1 MAEKKLPTLNAFVT
15 HRTEVAPGLII
26 LRVAP
31 VGWELPE
38 FVPGQYVV
46 LGLPG
51 CAPRCLGAEAEDEPP
66 AADRLI
72 LRAYSIASS
81 SRAREYLEF
90 YLALVHGGALT
101 PRLFALKVGD
111 PVWLGRKIT
120 GVFTLEETPEDAHVI
135 LLATGTGIAP
145 YMSMMR
151 TILTPQANR
160 RFAVVHGARHSWDL
174 AYQAEL
180 VALQRLSPQF
190 DYVPIISRPKE
201 EPAPWG
207 GMIGYCQDVWNKR
220 IIDRLWGF
228 QPMPGNTHIFLCGN
242 PSMIEDMLRL
252 LATEG
257 FQEHTKKTPGQV
269 HLERYW

>member
-1 MAEKKLPTLNAFVT
+1 MAIKPSPTLNAVVT
-15 HRTEVAPGLII
+15 QRTEVAPGLII

-31 VGWELPE
+31 IDWELPD

-51 CAPRCLGAEAEDEPP
+51 STPRCLGADLEEEPQAP
-66 AADRLI
+66 DRLI

-90 YLALVHGGALT
+90 YLALVHSGALT
-101 PRLFALKVGD
+101 PRLFALNVGD
-111 PVWLGRKIT
+111 RLWLGRKIT
-120 GVFTLEETPEDAHVI
+120 GVFTLEETPEDVHVVLI
-135 LLATGTGIAP
+135 ATGTGIAP

-151 TILTPQANR
+151 TVLTPHTPR

-180 VALQRLSPQF
+180 VTLERLCPQF

-201 EPAPWG
+201 EPVPWG
-207 GMIGYCQDVWNKR
+207 GLVGYCQDVWTKR
-220 IIDRLWGF
+220 IVDRLWGF
-228 QPMPGNTHIFLCGN
+228 QPLPGNTHLFLCGN
-242 PSMIEDMLRL
+242 PSMLEDMLRIL
-252 LATEG
+252 QREG
-257 FQEHTKKTPGQV
+257 FNEHTKRQPGQV
-269 HLERYW
+269 HLEKYW

>member
-1 MAEKKLPTLNAFVT
+1 MAEKSSLSLNAVVT
-15 HRTEVAPGLII
+15 QRTEVAPGLII

-51 CAPRCLGAEAEDEPP
+51 SAPRCLGADVEEELP
-66 AADRLI
+66 APGKLI

-81 SRAREYLEF
+81 SRAREYMEF
-90 YLALVHGGALT
+90 YLALVHSGALT
-101 PRLFALKVGD
+101 PRLFALNVGD
-111 PVWLGRKIT
+111 PLWLGHKIT

-135 LLATGTGIAP
+135 LISTGTGIAP

-151 TILTPQANR
+151 TVLTPHCSR

-180 VALQRLSPQF
+180 VTLERLCPQF

-201 EPAPWG
+201 EPVPWG
-207 GMIGYCQDVWNKR
+207 GMVGYCQDVWNKR
-220 IIDRLWGF
+220 IVDRLWGF

-242 PSMIEDMLRL
+242 PSMLEDMLRL
-252 LATEG
+252 LEREG
-257 FQEHTKKTPGQV
+257 FREHTKRQPGQV
-269 HLERYW
+269 HLEKYW